1 MGSVYTPAGL
11 RSRQYTRDPRG
22 KHQLHST
29 NGKPNSRLHSALL
42 TDLYE
47 LTMAAAYLANNHSGI
62 ASFELFVRSLPKAR
76 GFLLAAG
83 LEQALDYLE
92 TVRFTADDI
101 DYLRGLPVFQ
111 HVDGAFFDYLR
122 DFRFTGEVWAVPE
135 GTPVFGDEPLLRVSA
150 PLIEAQI
157 VETFL
162 LSTLTFQTMIAS
174 KAARVVAAAQG
185 RSVVEFGSRRA
196 HGPEAGV
203 LGARAAFIGGCSG
216 TSNLEAGSRYG
227 LPTFGTLAHSFVMA
241 YSDEEEAFRRF
252 MQLYK
257 EHSVLL
263 VDTYDTLAAVDKI
276 IANNLRP
283 RAIRLDSGD
292 LLELSRQARLRL
304 DQAGLGATK
313 IFASGDLD
321 EFVIADLLARGA
333 QIDAF
338 GVGTALATSM
348 DAPALGGV
356 YKLVD
361 LASETGVSYRAK
373 FSEQKT
379 TYPGRKQVWRFR
391 DSQGKFRD
399 DMIACESESFPDAEP
414 LLRCVM
420 RQGKRIEPSPPLP
433 QVQEYAAGEVRKIPD
448 AFTRMREPGRYPVSF
463 SRRLQSLLELVRQQ
477 VQGAASQV
485 GQHGSGKC

>member
-1 MGSVYTPAGL
+1 M
-11 RSRQYTRDPRG
+11 
-22 KHQLHST
+22 HSN
-29 NGKPNSRLHSALL
+29 NGKSNLRMHSALL

-47 LTMAAAYLANNHSGI
+47 LTMAAAYFENNFSGN

-76 GFLLAAG
+76 GFLIAAG

-92 TVRFTADDI
+92 TARFTDEDI
-101 DYLRGLPVFQ
+101 AYLRSLPVFQ
-111 HVDGAFFDYLR
+111 HVDTAFLDYLK

-135 GTPVFGDEPLLRVSA
+135 GTPVFGEEPLLRVSA
-150 PLIEAQI
+150 PLLEAQI

-174 KAARVVAAAQG
+174 KAARVVAAAKG

-227 LPTFGTLAHSFVMA
+227 IPTFGTLAHSFVMA

-276 IANNLRP
+276 IANDLRP

-292 LLELSRQARLRL
+292 LLELSRQARRRL
-304 DQAGLGATK
+304 DQAGLGATR

-321 EFVIADLLARGA
+321 EFVISDLLERGA

-361 LASETGVSYRAK
+361 LASDTGVSYRAK
-373 FSEQKT
+373 FSDQKM
-379 TYPGRKQVWRFR
+379 TYPGRKQIWRFP
-391 DSQGKFRD
+391 DSEGKFRED
-399 DMIACESESFPDAEP
+399 VIACESESFSEATP
-414 LLRCVM
+414 LLRKVM
-420 RQGKRIEPSPPLP
+420 QAGTRIAPSPPLTD
-433 QVQEYAAGEVRKIPD
+433 VQHHAAEEVRRIPEGC
-448 AFTRMREPGRYPVSF
+448 TKLREPARYPVSF
-463 SRRLQSLLELVRQQ
+463 SPRLHSLLELVRQQ
-477 VQGAASQV
+477 VQGNSQPEP
-485 GQHGSGKC
+485 QQSGKE